1 MTARI
6 YLAAVNAPDWLALG
20 PRLDKALASGFAGV
34 DVRLANVAH
43 PSTAERELAKR
54 VIAAGLTLRCHSW
67 VGHRAGDSAAV
78 DAASGRRD
86 GDLAAAACSSL
97 GAASFGAN
105 AERDVWRGQNGTAHP
120 KAVDYLNEHA
130 ETFLTA
136 HRTRAAVL
144 RGEAKTAADA
154 GLTARAKALE
164 SEARYLASIEIDYV
178 GFAVPAWHYKPADSD
193 HDGDIDTEIPEYQ
206 RIIYSRIG
214 VMAYQSTEAAIRAT
228 VARGERRW
236 PEHTEARRIV
246 PWLGVGRLEAGEPV
260 GSAAAARV
268 FCREY
273 AEIVFYVGFGAIGQV
288 LDGHPKHESLASIA
302 RDLSQPRGVA

>member
-6 YLAAVNAPDWLALG
+6 FLAAVNAPDWLALG
-20 PRLDKALASGFAGV
+20 SRLDKALASGFAGV

-54 VIAAGLTLRCHSW
+54 VLAAGLTLRCHSW

-86 GDLAAAACSSL
+86 GEIAAAACSSL

-130 ETFLTA
+130 ESFLA
-136 HRTRAAVL
+136 AGKRAL
-144 RGEAKTAADA
+144 
-154 GLTARAKALE
+154 
-164 SEARYLASIEIDYV
+164 EIDYV

-288 LDGHPKHESLASIA
+288 LDGNPKHESLASIA
-302 RDLSQPRGVA
+302 RELSQPRGVA